1 MSFRT
6 TNYGP
11 RFSINSVNQNVE
23 INTVGAFEIAVPLL
37 LSGTALNTTADPDTT
52 LLADGQLSITSV
64 SVTSAVIAFRSG
76 NTVYTWG
83 NAGTEA

>member
-11 RFSINSVNQNVE
+11 RFSINSINQNVE

-37 LSGTALNTTADPDTT
+37 LSGPNLTASDPDTT
-52 LLADGQLSITSV
+52 LLKDGQLSVTSL
-64 SVTSAVIAFRSG
+64 SVTSAVLAIRSG
-76 NTVYTWG
+76 NSVYVWANT
-83 NAGTEA
+83 AVE